1 MPDDE
6 AARRTRLCEAILQ
19 HLRIHPLA
27 ADTAEGIVSSWLPAG
42 AGLADAAAH
51 IDTVLQDMTQKRLL
65 RAYPLPGG
73 RVLYTKGAAAP

>member
-6 AARRTRLCEAILQ
+6 AARRARLCEAILQ

-27 ADTAEGIVSSWLPAG
+27 ADTAEGIVSSWLPG
-42 AGLADAAAH
+42 TGFADAAAH

-65 RAYPLPGG
+65 RTYPLPGG